1 MELKSA
7 KCPNCGGKLELNPA
21 IEKGICIYCGS
32 EIIVAEAI
40 QRFKGEISGI
50 ATVEKSLIRAN
61 QLLEDGDGDGAMK
74 AFRHVIEV
82 DPTNAEAFWGM
93 YLCELAT
100 ANYYAKLNSGMQRC
114 WLDYYN
120 SVKEAEDKYARRA
133 IQYASPEKRTEYE
146 AIANQKQA
154 EAYSKL
160 AEIDR
165 NSKNSGGCYIATAVY
180 GSYQAPEV
188 LTLRKFRDEVL
199 ASTMMG
205 RLFIKTYYLL
215 SPPVANW
222 LKDAKSINGLVK
234 KILDRFVLNLR
245 NKEES

>member
-7 KCPNCGGKLELNPA
+7 KCPNCGGKLELNPE

-40 QRFKGEISGI
+40 QKFKGEISGI

-100 ANYYAKLNSGMQRC
+100 ADYYARLNSGMQRC

-133 IQYASPEKRTEYE
+133 IQYASPAKKAEYE
-146 AIANQKQA
+146 AISIQKQR
-154 EAYSKL
+154 EAHAKL
-160 AEIDR
+160 EEIDKR
-165 NSKNSGGCYIATAVY
+165 GKSGGCYIATAVY

-199 ASTMMG
+199 ATSIIG
-205 RLFIKTYYLL
+205 RAFIKTYYFL
-215 SPPVANW
+215 SPPIANW
-222 LKDAKSINGLVK
+222 LKDARVFNGLVRK
-234 KILDRFVLNLR
+234 VLDKFVAKLR
-245 NKEES
+245 AHQ